1 MDFDALQQENYALQD
16 LIEQQ
21 KERIFQQSLRIDSLL
36 YLVGFL
42 RAAEQTAHL
51 LSAGEER
58 FVARILDGEL
68 DPFEARAWQ
77 P

>member
-1 MDFDALQQENYALQD
+1 MDFDALQQENYALAD

-51 LSAGEER
+51 LSAPEEHLIQC
-58 FVARILDGEL
+58 ILDGKL
-68 DPFEARAWQ
+68 DPFEVREWQ